1 MIRYIHPYQQLAY
14 ATLLAAMLTTL
25 MDLVPPW
32 LIKVVIDDVIKAGHL
47 SLLKWVIGALIGVYL
62 FKNLL
67 NMARIRFNNTL
78 EQKVIYQMRDEVYRA
93 LQNLSISYF
102 DNRATGEMMSRV
114 NSDVNNLERII
125 IDGVE
130 AIVMA
135 ALTLVGISVMLF
147 AIDWELAL
155 LALLP
160 IPFLALGA
168 SIFTRK
174 VHRLY
179 HQLRQKLA
187 QLNAL
192 LQDNLSG
199 IREIMAFNRHE
210 YERGRFNK
218 KSQDYCET
226 QLKVARLWSF
236 YSPVMIF
243 LGSMGTVLILSFGA
257 HQVVQGRMTIGEL
270 VAFLSYLALFYT
282 PINQIH
288 SVNHM
293 LQHALASG
301 ERVFEIIDA
310 KPEVQDPK
318 EPVTPVA
325 TSNGGKQGSHLALP
339 GAAAGP
345 GGIGGPFSHPH
356 GPPDSKVLGYV
367 AFHQVSFNYREDVP
381 VLRDV
386 DFEAQPGEKIALV
399 GPSGSGKSTIIKL
412 LMRFYDV
419 DQGSITIDGVDI
431 RRFKLSYLRDQIAM
445 VQQEP
450 FLFNGTVRENILYGD
465 LSADEDRIIA
475 AAKAARAHEFI
486 ENLPEG
492 YATWIGERGVKL
504 SVGQKQRIAIARALL
519 KDPPIIIL
527 DEATSNI
534 DTETEAK
541 IQEALECL
549 IQNRT
554 TFIIAHR
561 LSTLKHVDRIL
572 VIKTGRVVESG
583 THDELLQLKGL
594 YTTLYEAQFQV

>member
-1 MIRYIHPYQQLAY
+1 MKSLLRVIRYIHPYQNLAY

-47 SLLKWVIGALIGVYL
+47 SLLNWVIGALIGVYL

-135 ALTLVGISVMLF
+135 ALTLLGISVMLF
-147 AIDWELAL
+147 AINWKLAL

-168 SIFTRK
+168 AIFTRK

-199 IREIMAFNRHE
+199 IREIMSFNRHE

-236 YSPVMIF
+236 YSPGMIF
-243 LGSMGTVLILSFGA
+243 LGSTGTILILSFGA
-257 HQVVQGRMTIGEL
+257 HQVIQGGMTIGEL

-310 KPEVQDPK
+310 RPEVQEPK
-318 EPVTPVA
+318 EPVIPA
-325 TSNGGKQGSHLALP
+325 SALNGAN
-339 GAAAGP
+339 
-345 GGIGGPFSHPH
+345 
-356 GPPDSKVLGYV
+356 KVLGYV
-367 AFHQVSFNYREDVP
+367 AFQQVSFDYREDVP
-381 VLRDV
+381 VLREV
-386 DFEAQPGEKIALV
+386 DFEVQPGEKIALV
-399 GPSGSGKSTIIKL
+399 GPSGSGKSTMIKL

-431 RRFKLSYLRDQIAM
+431 RRFKISFLRDQIAM

-450 FLFNGTVRENILYGD
+450 FLFNGTVKENILYGD
-465 LSADEDRIIA
+465 LLADEDRMIA
-475 AAKAARAHEFI
+475 AARAARAHEFI

-504 SVGQKQRIAIARALL
+504 SVGQKQRVAIARALL

-572 VIKTGRVVESG
+572 VIKNGRVVESG
-583 THDELLQLKGL
+583 THEELLQLKGL
-594 YTTLYEAQFQV
+594 YTTLYEAQFQVE

>member
-1 MIRYIHPYQQLAY
+1 VIRYIHPYQNLAY

-47 SLLKWVIGALIGVYL
+47 SLLNWVIGALIGVYL

-135 ALTLVGISVMLF
+135 ALTLLGISVMLF
-147 AIDWELAL
+147 AINWKLAL

-168 SIFTRK
+168 AIFTRK

-199 IREIMAFNRHE
+199 IREIMSFNRHE

-236 YSPVMIF
+236 YSPGMIF
-243 LGSMGTVLILSFGA
+243 LGSTGTILILSFGA
-257 HQVVQGRMTIGEL
+257 HQVIQGGMTIGEL

-310 KPEVQDPK
+310 RPEVQEPK
-318 EPVTPVA
+318 EPVIPA
-325 TSNGGKQGSHLALP
+325 SALNGAN
-339 GAAAGP
+339 
-345 GGIGGPFSHPH
+345 
-356 GPPDSKVLGYV
+356 KVLGYV
-367 AFHQVSFNYREDVP
+367 AFQQVSFDYREDVP
-381 VLRDV
+381 VLREV
-386 DFEAQPGEKIALV
+386 DFEVQPGEKIALV
-399 GPSGSGKSTIIKL
+399 GPSGSGKSTMIKL

-431 RRFKLSYLRDQIAM
+431 RRFKISFLRDQIAM

-450 FLFNGTVRENILYGD
+450 FLFNGTVKENILYGD
-465 LSADEDRIIA
+465 LLADEDRMIA
-475 AAKAARAHEFI
+475 AARAARAHEFI

-504 SVGQKQRIAIARALL
+504 SVGQKQRVAIARALL

-572 VIKTGRVVESG
+572 VIKNGRVVESG
-583 THDELLQLKGL
+583 THEELLQLKGL
-594 YTTLYEAQFQV
+594 YTTLYEAQFQVE

>member
-1 MIRYIHPYQQLAY
+1 VKSLLRVIRYIHPYQNLAY

-47 SLLKWVIGALIGVYL
+47 SLLNWVIGALIGVYL

-135 ALTLVGISVMLF
+135 ALTLLGISVMLF
-147 AIDWELAL
+147 AINWKLAL

-168 SIFTRK
+168 AIFTRK

-199 IREIMAFNRHE
+199 IREIMSFNRHE

-236 YSPVMIF
+236 YSPGMIF
-243 LGSMGTVLILSFGA
+243 LGSTGTILILSFGA
-257 HQVVQGRMTIGEL
+257 HQVIQGGMTIGEL

-310 KPEVQDPK
+310 RPEVQEPK
-318 EPVTPVA
+318 EPVIPA
-325 TSNGGKQGSHLALP
+325 SALNGAN
-339 GAAAGP
+339 
-345 GGIGGPFSHPH
+345 
-356 GPPDSKVLGYV
+356 KVLGYV
-367 AFHQVSFNYREDVP
+367 AFQQVSFDYREDVP
-381 VLRDV
+381 VLREV
-386 DFEAQPGEKIALV
+386 DFEVQPGEKIALV
-399 GPSGSGKSTIIKL
+399 GPSGSGKSTMIKL

-431 RRFKLSYLRDQIAM
+431 RRFKISFLRDQIAM

-450 FLFNGTVRENILYGD
+450 FLFNGTVKENILYGD
-465 LSADEDRIIA
+465 LLADEDRMIA
-475 AAKAARAHEFI
+475 AARAARAHEFI

-504 SVGQKQRIAIARALL
+504 SVGQKQRVAIARALL

-572 VIKTGRVVESG
+572 VIKNGRVVESG
-583 THDELLQLKGL
+583 THEELLQLKGL
-594 YTTLYEAQFQV
+594 YTTLYEAQFQVE

>member
-1 MIRYIHPYQQLAY
+1 MIRYIHPYQNLAY

-47 SLLKWVIGALIGVYL
+47 SLLNWVIGALIGVYL

-135 ALTLVGISVMLF
+135 ALTLLGISVMLF
-147 AIDWELAL
+147 AINWKLAL

-168 SIFTRK
+168 AIFTRK

-199 IREIMAFNRHE
+199 IREIMSFNRHE

-236 YSPVMIF
+236 YSPGMIF
-243 LGSMGTVLILSFGA
+243 LGSTGTILILSFGA
-257 HQVVQGRMTIGEL
+257 HQVIQGGMTIGEL

-310 KPEVQDPK
+310 RPEVQEPK
-318 EPVTPVA
+318 EPVIPA
-325 TSNGGKQGSHLALP
+325 SALNGAN
-339 GAAAGP
+339 
-345 GGIGGPFSHPH
+345 
-356 GPPDSKVLGYV
+356 KVLGYV
-367 AFHQVSFNYREDVP
+367 AFQQVSFDYREDVP
-381 VLRDV
+381 VLREV
-386 DFEAQPGEKIALV
+386 DFEVQPGEKIALV
-399 GPSGSGKSTIIKL
+399 GPSGSGKSTMIKL

-431 RRFKLSYLRDQIAM
+431 RRFKISFLRDQIAM

-450 FLFNGTVRENILYGD
+450 FLFNGTVKENILYGD
-465 LSADEDRIIA
+465 LLADEDRMIA
-475 AAKAARAHEFI
+475 AARAARAHEFI

-504 SVGQKQRIAIARALL
+504 SVGQKQRVAIARALL

-572 VIKTGRVVESG
+572 VIKNGRVVESG
-583 THDELLQLKGL
+583 THEELLQLKGL
-594 YTTLYEAQFQV
+594 YTTLYEAQFQVE

>member
-1 MIRYIHPYQQLAY
+1 VKSLLRVIRYIHPYRQLAY

-32 LIKVVIDDVIKAGHL
+32 LVKVVIDDVIKAGHL
-47 SLLKWVIGALIGVYL
+47 VLLKWVIGALVGVYL
-62 FKNLL
+62 LKNLL

-78 EQKVIYQMRDEVYRA
+78 EQKVIYRMRDEVYRA

-135 ALTLVGISVMLF
+135 SLTLLGISVMLF
-147 AIDWELAL
+147 AIDWKLAL

-174 VHRLY
+174 VHSLY

-199 IREIMAFNRHE
+199 IREIMAFNRQE

-218 KSQDYCET
+218 KSQGYCET

-236 YSPVMIF
+236 YSPGMIF

-257 HQVVQGRMTIGEL
+257 HQVVQGRMTVGEL

-310 KPEVQDPK
+310 RPEVQDP
-318 EPVTPVA
+318 EDPITP
-325 TSNGGKQGSHLALP
+325 
-339 GAAAGP
+339 AAAL
-345 GGIGGPFSHPH
+345 HPH
-356 GPPDSKVLGYV
+356 GPPDIKVLGYV
-367 AFHQVSFNYREDVP
+367 AFRRVSFDYREDVP

-386 DFEAQPGEKIALV
+386 DFEVQPGEKIALV
-399 GPSGSGKSTIIKL
+399 GPSGSGKSTLIKL

-431 RRFKLSYLRDQIAM
+431 RRFKLSDLRDQIAM

-504 SVGQKQRIAIARALL
+504 SVGQKQRLAIARALL

-572 VIKTGRVVESG
+572 VIKNGRVVESG
-583 THDELLQLKGL
+583 THEELLQLKGL
-594 YTTLYEAQFQV
+594 YTTLYEAQFQIE

>member
-1 MIRYIHPYQQLAY
+1 MKSLLRVIRYIHPYRHLAY
-14 ATLLAAMLTTL
+14 ATLMAAVLTTL

-32 LIKVVIDDVIKAGHL
+32 LVKVVIDDVIKAGDL
-47 SLLKWVIGALIGVYL
+47 SLLKWVIGALIVAYL
-62 FKNLL
+62 CKNLL
-67 NMARIRFNNTL
+67 NMVRIRFNNTL
-78 EQKVIYQMRDEVYRA
+78 EQKVIYHMRDEVYRA

-114 NSDVNNLERII
+114 NNDVNNLERII

-135 ALTLVGISVMLF
+135 ALTLLGISAMLF
-147 AIDWELAL
+147 LINWRLAL
-155 LALLP
+155 LALVP

-168 SIFTRK
+168 LIFTRK
-174 VHRLY
+174 VHYLY
-179 HQLRQKLA
+179 HRIRQRLA

-199 IREIMAFNRHE
+199 IREIIAFNRQD
-210 YERGRFNK
+210 YERDRFNQ
-218 KSQDYCET
+218 KSEDYCST

-236 YSPVMIF
+236 YSPGMIF
-243 LGSMGTVLILSFGA
+243 LGSMGSILILSFGA
-257 HQVVQGRMTIGEL
+257 YEVVHGEMTVGEL

-288 SVNHM
+288 NVNHM

-310 KPEVQDPK
+310 RPEVQ
-318 EPVTPVA
+318 EQEEALVLTPPD
-325 TSNGGKQGSHLALP
+325 TIGGKVQ
-339 GAAAGP
+339 
-345 GGIGGPFSHPH
+345 
-356 GPPDSKVLGYV
+356 GYV
-367 AFHQVSFNYREDVP
+367 GFHQVSFNYREDIP
-381 VLRDV
+381 VLREV
-386 DFEAQPGEKIALV
+386 NFEVQPGEKIALV
-399 GPSGSGKSTIIKL
+399 GPSGSGKSTLIKL

-419 DQGSITIDGVDI
+419 DQGRITIDGLDI

-465 LSADEDRIIA
+465 LSADDEKIMA
-475 AAKAARAHEFI
+475 AASAARAHEFI
-486 ENLPEG
+486 ANLPEG

-541 IQEALECL
+541 IQEAFEYL

-572 VIKTGRVVESG
+572 VIQDGRVVESG
-583 THDELLQLKGL
+583 THEELLQLKGR

>member
-1 MIRYIHPYQQLAY
+1 MRSLLRVIRYIAPYQHLAY

-47 SLLKWVIGALIGVYL
+47 SMLKWVIGALIGAYL
-62 FKNLL
+62 CKNLL
-67 NMARIRFNNTL
+67 NMARIRLNNTL
-78 EQKVIYQMRDEVYRA
+78 EQKVIYHMRDEVYRA

-114 NSDVNNLERII
+114 NNDVNNIERII

-130 AIVMA
+130 AMVMA
-135 ALTLVGISVMLF
+135 SLTLLGVSVMLF
-147 AIDWELAL
+147 AINWKLAL
-155 LALLP
+155 LALVP
-160 IPFLALGA
+160 IPFLSLGA
-168 SIFTRK
+168 LIFTRR
-174 VHRLY
+174 VHGLY

-187 QLNAL
+187 YLNAR

-199 IREIMAFNRHE
+199 IREIIAFNRQD

-218 KSQDYCET
+218 KSEEYCAT

-236 YSPVMIF
+236 YSPGMIF

-257 HQVVQGRMTIGEL
+257 HQVVQGEMTLGEL

-310 KPEVQDPK
+310 KSEVQEPQDPFI
-318 EPVTPVA
+318 PVST
-325 TSNGGKQGSHLALP
+325 L
-339 GAAAGP
+339 
-345 GGIGGPFSHPH
+345 PH
-356 GPPDSKVLGYV
+356 GPPDKVAGYV
-367 AFHQVSFNYREDVP
+367 GFHGVSFNYREDVP
-381 VLRDV
+381 VLREV
-386 DFEAQPGEKIALV
+386 DFEVQPGEKIALV

-419 DQGSITIDGVDI
+419 DQGSITIDGADI
-431 RRFKLSYLRDQIAM
+431 RRYRLSYLRDQIAM

-465 LSADEDRIIA
+465 LSADEDRIMA
-475 AAKAARAHEFI
+475 AAQAARAHEFI

-492 YATWIGERGVKL
+492 YDTWIGERGVKL

-519 KDPPIIIL
+519 KDPPITIL

-541 IQEALECL
+541 IQEALENL
-549 IQNRT
+549 TQNRT

-572 VIKTGRVVESG
+572 VIQNGRVVESG
-583 THDELLQLKGL
+583 THEELLQLKGL
-594 YTTLYEAQFQV
+594 YTTLYEAQFQI

>member
-1 MIRYIHPYQQLAY
+1 
-14 ATLLAAMLTTL
+14 
-25 MDLVPPW
+25 
-32 LIKVVIDDVIKAGHL
+32 
-47 SLLKWVIGALIGVYL
+47 
-62 FKNLL
+62 
-67 NMARIRFNNTL
+67 
-78 EQKVIYQMRDEVYRA
+78 
-93 LQNLSISYF
+93 
-102 DNRATGEMMSRV
+102 
-114 NSDVNNLERII
+114 
-125 IDGVE
+125 
-130 AIVMA
+130 
-135 ALTLVGISVMLF
+135 
-147 AIDWELAL
+147 
-155 LALLP
+155 
-160 IPFLALGA
+160 
-168 SIFTRK
+168 
-174 VHRLY
+174 
-179 HQLRQKLA
+179 
-187 QLNAL
+187 NAL

-199 IREIMAFNRHE
+199 IREIMSFNRHE

-236 YSPVMIF
+236 YSPGMIF
-243 LGSMGTVLILSFGA
+243 LGSTGTILILSFGA
-257 HQVVQGRMTIGEL
+257 HQVIQGGMTIGEL

-310 KPEVQDPK
+310 KPEVQDPVD
-318 EPVTPVA
+318 PITPA
-325 TSNGGKQGSHLALP
+325 TVL
-339 GAAAGP
+339 
-345 GGIGGPFSHPH
+345 HPH

-367 AFHQVSFNYREDVP
+367 AFQQVSFDYREDVP
-381 VLRDV
+381 VLREV
-386 DFEAQPGEKIALV
+386 DFEVQPGEKIALV
-399 GPSGSGKSTIIKL
+399 GPSGSGKSTMIKL

-431 RRFKLSYLRDQIAM
+431 RRFKISFLRDQIAM

-450 FLFNGTVRENILYGD
+450 FLFNGTVKENILYGD
-465 LSADEDRIIA
+465 LLADEDRMIA
-475 AAKAARAHEFI
+475 AARAARAHEFI

-572 VIKTGRVVESG
+572 VIKNGRVVESG
-583 THDELLQLKGL
+583 THEELLQLKGL
-594 YTTLYEAQFQV
+594 YTTLYEAQFQVE

>member
-1 MIRYIHPYQQLAY
+1 
-14 ATLLAAMLTTL
+14 
-25 MDLVPPW
+25 
-32 LIKVVIDDVIKAGHL
+32 
-47 SLLKWVIGALIGVYL
+47 
-62 FKNLL
+62 
-67 NMARIRFNNTL
+67 
-78 EQKVIYQMRDEVYRA
+78 
-93 LQNLSISYF
+93 
-102 DNRATGEMMSRV
+102 MMSRV
-114 NSDVNNLERII
+114 NNDVNNLERII

-135 ALTLVGISVMLF
+135 SLTLLGISVMLF
-147 AIDWELAL
+147 ALNWKLAL
-155 LALLP
+155 LALVP

-168 SIFTRK
+168 LIFTRK

-179 HQLRQKLA
+179 HQLRQRLA

-199 IREIMAFNRHE
+199 IREIMAFNRQD
-210 YERGRFNK
+210 YERARFNK
-218 KSQDYCET
+218 KSEDYCAT

-236 YSPVMIF
+236 YSPGMIF
-243 LGSMGTVLILSFGA
+243 LGSLGTVLILSFGA
-257 HQVVQGRMTIGEL
+257 HQVVRGGMTIGEL
-270 VAFLSYLALFYT
+270 VAFLSYLSLFYT

-301 ERVFEIIDA
+301 KRVFEIIDA
-310 KPEVQDPK
+310 RPEVQEPKDPL
-318 EPVTPVA
+318 TPA
-325 TSNGGKQGSHLALP
+325 SALNGEK
-339 GAAAGP
+339 
-345 GGIGGPFSHPH
+345 
-356 GPPDSKVLGYV
+356 KVLGYV
-367 AFHQVSFNYREDVP
+367 VFHRVSFNYREDVP
-381 VLRDV
+381 VLQEV
-386 DFEAQPGEKIALV
+386 DFEVQPGEKVALV

-450 FLFNGTVRENILYGD
+450 FLFNGTVLENILYGD
-465 LSADEDRIIA
+465 LSADDEKIIT

-486 ENLPEG
+486 VNLPEG

-541 IQEALECL
+541 IQEALEYL

-572 VIKTGRVVESG
+572 VIQNGRVVERG
-583 THDELLQLKGL
+583 THEELLQLKGL
-594 YTTLYEAQFQV
+594 YTTLYESQFQV

>member
-1 MIRYIHPYQQLAY
+1 MRSLLRVIRYIAPYQHLAY

-47 SLLKWVIGALIGVYL
+47 SMLKWVIGALIGAYL
-62 FKNLL
+62 CKNLL

-78 EQKVIYQMRDEVYRA
+78 EQKVIYHMRDEVYRA

-114 NSDVNNLERII
+114 NNDVNNIERII

-130 AIVMA
+130 AMVMA
-135 ALTLVGISVMLF
+135 SLTLLGVSVMLF
-147 AIDWELAL
+147 AINWKLAL
-155 LALLP
+155 LALVP
-160 IPFLALGA
+160 IPFLSLGA
-168 SIFTRK
+168 LIFTRR
-174 VHRLY
+174 VHGLY
-179 HQLRQKLA
+179 HQIRQKLA
-187 QLNAL
+187 YLNAR

-199 IREIMAFNRHE
+199 IREIIAFNRQD

-218 KSQDYCET
+218 KSEEYCAT

-236 YSPVMIF
+236 YSPGMIF

-257 HQVVQGRMTIGEL
+257 HQVVQGEMTLGEL

-310 KPEVQDPK
+310 KSEVQEPQDPFI
-318 EPVTPVA
+318 PVST
-325 TSNGGKQGSHLALP
+325 L
-339 GAAAGP
+339 
-345 GGIGGPFSHPH
+345 PH
-356 GPPDSKVLGYV
+356 GPPDSKVEGYV
-367 AFHQVSFNYREDVP
+367 GFHGVSFNYREDVP
-381 VLRDV
+381 VLREV

-419 DQGSITIDGVDI
+419 DQGSITIDGADI
-431 RRFKLSYLRDQIAM
+431 RRYRLSYLRDQIAM

-465 LSADEDRIIA
+465 LSADEDRIMA
-475 AAKAARAHEFI
+475 AAQAARAHEFI

-492 YATWIGERGVKL
+492 YDTWIGERGVKL

-519 KDPPIIIL
+519 KDPPITIL

-541 IQEALECL
+541 IQEALENL
-549 IQNRT
+549 TQNRT

-572 VIKTGRVVESG
+572 VIKNGQVVESG
-583 THDELLQLKGL
+583 THEELLQLKGP
-594 YTTLYEAQFQV
+594 YTTLYEAQFQI

>member
-1 MIRYIHPYQQLAY
+1 MRSLFRVIAYIRPYRHLAY
-14 ATLLAAMLTTL
+14 ATLMAAMLTTL

-32 LIKVVIDDVIKAGHL
+32 LIKVVIDDVIKTGNL
-47 SLLKWVIGALIGVYL
+47 PLLKWVIAAMIGAYL
-62 FKNLL
+62 GKNLL
-67 NMARIRFNNTL
+67 NMVRIRFNNTL
-78 EQKVIYQMRDEVYRA
+78 EQKVIYHMRDEVYRA
-93 LQNLSISYF
+93 LQNLSVSYF

-135 ALTLVGISVMLF
+135 SLTLLGISAMLF
-147 AIDWELAL
+147 AIDWRLAL
-155 LALLP
+155 LALVP
-160 IPFLALGA
+160 IPFLSLGA
-168 SIFTRK
+168 VFFTRK
-174 VHRLY
+174 VHKLY

-199 IREIMAFNRHE
+199 IREIMAFNRQD
-210 YERGRFNK
+210 YERGRLNK
-218 KSQDYCET
+218 KSEEYCAT

-236 YSPVMIF
+236 YSPGMIF
-243 LGSMGTVLILSFGA
+243 LGSMGMLLILSFGA
-257 HQVVQGRMTIGEL
+257 HRVVGGEMTLGEL

-310 KPEVQDPK
+310 QSEVQEPK
-318 EPVTPVA
+318 DPVTPV
-325 TSNGGKQGSHLALP
+325 SPLNGER
-339 GAAAGP
+339 
-345 GGIGGPFSHPH
+345 
-356 GPPDSKVLGYV
+356 KVLGYV
-367 AFHQVSFNYREDVP
+367 AFHRVSFNYREDVP
-381 VLRDV
+381 VLKEV

-419 DQGSITIDGVDI
+419 DQGSITLDGVDI

-465 LSADEDRIIA
+465 LSADEDRMIT

-541 IQEALECL
+541 IQEALEYL

-572 VIKTGRVVESG
+572 VIQNGRIVESG
-583 THDELLQLKGL
+583 THEELLQLKGL

>member
-1 MIRYIHPYQQLAY
+1 VKSLLRVIGYIRPYQHLAY

-32 LIKVVIDDVIKAGHL
+32 LIKVVIDDVIKAGNL
-47 SLLKWVIGALIGVYL
+47 PLLKWVIIALVVAYL
-62 FKNLL
+62 CKNLL

-78 EQKVIYQMRDEVYRA
+78 EQKVIYHMRDEVYRA

-102 DNRATGEMMSRV
+102 DNRATGEVMSRV
-114 NSDVNNLERII
+114 NNDVNNLERII

-135 ALTLVGISVMLF
+135 SLTLLGISVMLF
-147 AIDWELAL
+147 TLNWKLAL
-155 LALLP
+155 LALVP
-160 IPFLALGA
+160 IPFLSMGA
-168 SIFTRK
+168 FLFTRK
-174 VHRLY
+174 VHWLY
-179 HQLRQKLA
+179 HLLHQKLA
-187 QLNAL
+187 HLNAL

-199 IREIMAFNRHE
+199 IREIMAFNRQE

-218 KSQDYCET
+218 KSEDYCAT
-226 QLKVARLWSF
+226 QLQVAQLWSL
-236 YSPVMIF
+236 YSPGMIF

-257 HQVVQGRMTIGEL
+257 HQVVRGEMTIGEL

-310 KPEVQDPK
+310 KPEVQEAKDA
-318 EPVTPVA
+318 VA
-325 TSNGGKQGSHLALP
+325 PAAALNGGK
-339 GAAAGP
+339 
-345 GGIGGPFSHPH
+345 
-356 GPPDSKVLGYV
+356 VEGYA
-367 AFHQVSFNYREDVP
+367 AFHRVSFNYREDVP
-381 VLRDV
+381 VLKEV
-386 DFEAQPGEKIALV
+386 GFEVQPGEKIALV

-419 DQGSITIDGVDI
+419 DQGSVTIDGVDI

-450 FLFNGTVRENILYGD
+450 FLFNGTVRENILYGN
-465 LSADEDRIIA
+465 LSADDEKIIA

-486 ENLPEG
+486 VNLPES

-541 IQEALECL
+541 IQEALEYL

-561 LSTLKHVDRIL
+561 LSTLKYVDRIL
-572 VIKTGRVVESG
+572 VIQNGCVVESG
-583 THDELLQLKGL
+583 THEALLQLKGL
-594 YTTLYEAQFQV
+594 YTTLYESQFQV

>member
-1 MIRYIHPYQQLAY
+1 MVFMRSLFRVISYIHPYQHLAY

-32 LIKVVIDDVIKAGHL
+32 LIKVVIDDVIKAGNL
-47 SLLKWVIGALIGVYL
+47 PLLKWVIGALIGAYL

-67 NMARIRFNNTL
+67 NLARIRFNNTL
-78 EQKVIYQMRDEVYRA
+78 EQKVIYQMRDDVYRA

-135 ALTLVGISVMLF
+135 TLTLLGISVMLF
-147 AIDWELAL
+147 AINWKLAL

-160 IPFLALGA
+160 IPLLVLGA

-199 IREIMAFNRHE
+199 IREIMAFNRQE

-218 KSQDYCET
+218 KSEDYCAT

-236 YSPVMIF
+236 YSPGMIF
-243 LGSMGTVLILSFGA
+243 LGSLGTVLILSFGA
-257 HQVVQGRMTIGEL
+257 HQVVRGDMTIGEL

-310 KPEVQDPK
+310 RPEVQEPK
-318 EPVTPVA
+318 DPVTPA
-325 TSNGGKQGSHLALP
+325 SALNGER
-339 GAAAGP
+339 
-345 GGIGGPFSHPH
+345 
-356 GPPDSKVLGYV
+356 KVLGYV
-367 AFHQVSFNYREDVP
+367 VFHRVSFNYREDVP
-381 VLRDV
+381 VLQEV
-386 DFEAQPGEKIALV
+386 DFEVQPGEKIALV

-419 DQGSITIDGVDI
+419 DQGGITIDGVDI

-465 LSADEDRIIA
+465 LLADQDRMIA

-486 ENLPEG
+486 VNLPEG
-492 YATWIGERGVKL
+492 YDTWIGERGVKL
-504 SVGQKQRIAIARALL
+504 SVGQKQRLAIARALL

-541 IQEALECL
+541 IQEALENL

-572 VIKTGRVVESG
+572 VIQNGRVVESG
-583 THDELLQLKGL
+583 THEELLQLKGL

>member
-1 MIRYIHPYQQLAY
+1 MKSLLRVLRYIYPYQHLAV
-14 ATLLAAMLTTL
+14 ATLLAAILTTL

-32 LIKVVIDDVIKAGHL
+32 LIKVVIDDVIKAENI
-47 SLLKWVIGALIGVYL
+47 SLLKWVIGAMAGAYL
-62 FKNLL
+62 LKNLL

-78 EQKVIYQMRDEVYRA
+78 EQRVIYRMRDDVYRA

-102 DNRATGEMMSRV
+102 DNRATGEIMSRV
-114 NSDVNNLERII
+114 NNDVNNLERII
-125 IDGVE
+125 IDGAE

-135 ALTLVGISVMLF
+135 CLTLVGISVMLF
-147 AIDWELAL
+147 AIDWQMAL
-155 LALLP
+155 LALVP
-160 IPFLALGA
+160 IPILAFGA
-168 SIFTRK
+168 MFFTRK
-174 VHRLY
+174 VHHLY
-179 HQLRQKLA
+179 HIVRQRMA
-187 QLNAL
+187 QLNAQ

-199 IREIMAFNRHE
+199 IREIIAFNRQD

-218 KSQDYCET
+218 KSEEYCAT
-226 QLKVARLWSF
+226 QLKVARLWSL
-236 YSPVMIF
+236 YSPGMIF
-243 LGSMGTVLILSFGA
+243 LGSMGTVLILAFGA
-257 HQVVQGRMTIGEL
+257 NKVVDGEMTIGEL
-270 VAFLSYLALFYT
+270 VAFLSYLALFYS

-310 KPEVQDPK
+310 KPEVQEQKDALAPASF
-318 EPVTPVA
+318 A
-325 TSNGGKQGSHLALP
+325 TAVSASVESDRKSREF
-339 GAAAGP
+339 
-345 GGIGGPFSHPH
+345 IGE
-356 GPPDSKVLGYV
+356 KVQGYV
-367 AFHQVSFNYREDVP
+367 GFHRVGFNYREDVP
-381 VLRDV
+381 VLREV
-386 DFEAQPGEKIALV
+386 DFQVMPGEKIALV

-419 DQGSITIDGVDI
+419 DQGRITIDGVDI
-431 RRFKLSYLRDQIAM
+431 RRLQLSYLRGQIAM

-450 FLFNGTVRENILYGD
+450 FLFNGTVRENIIYGD
-465 LSADEDRIIA
+465 LSADDGRIVTA
-475 AAKAARAHEFI
+475 AQTARAHEFI
-486 ENLPEG
+486 MSLPEG

-541 IQEALECL
+541 IQEALEFL

-572 VIKTGRVVESG
+572 VIQEGRVVESG
-583 THDELLQLKGL
+583 THEELLQLRGL
-594 YTTLYEAQFQV
+594 YTTLYEAQFQIE